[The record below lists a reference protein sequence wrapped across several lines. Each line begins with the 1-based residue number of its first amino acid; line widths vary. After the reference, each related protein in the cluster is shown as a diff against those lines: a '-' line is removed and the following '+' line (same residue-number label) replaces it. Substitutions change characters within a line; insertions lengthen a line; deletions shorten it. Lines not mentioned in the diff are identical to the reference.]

1 MISITD
7 GQIYLQ
13 PDLFFAGQRPAM
25 NVGISVS
32 RVGGNAQVP
41 AMKKVAGGLRLDL
54 ASFRELEAFAQLG
67 TDVDAATQAR
77 LDRGYRMTELLKQGL
92 YNPMPV
98 IDQVLSIYA
107 GTRGHLDKVPDQ
119 GRACL
124 GERIP
129 AIRREQKQ
137 ALYKKLEETKKL
149 DDAAFAEIDARD
161 RGVPEDF
168 CGSEKTIERPMAKAK
183 ALDRRRKS
191 IRSIRKITRTMELIS
206 TARFRKAMDRAVA
219 ASAYT
224 KRIIALV
231 GHLTTAG
238 LEVKHP
244 LLEAHADTSKA
255 VLLVLS
261 ANRGLCGG
269 YNGSVLRLGLNQL
282 KQLQAALPDVRL
294 EVSGKR
300 GISAFRF
307 RKIDIAE
314 RFTQF
319 DDKPTFAEVEVLANR
334 YLEWYQSGRL
344 DRLDVVYTKFESLG
358 RQYAVAET
366 LLPLAQ
372 LGRRG
377 RRRESTTGVHVQYE
391 FLPSAASIVDE
402 VVPASF
408 KVKLFKCFLD
418 AAVSEQIARRVAMKN
433 ATENAETMI
442 GSLSIAYNR
451 ARQGQITGELLEII
465 GGAEALNK

>member
-1 MISITD
+1 
-7 GQIYLQ
+7 
-13 PDLFFAGQRPAM
+13 
-25 NVGISVS
+25 
-32 RVGGNAQVP
+32 
-41 AMKKVAGGLRLDL
+41 
-54 ASFRELEAFAQLG
+54 
-67 TDVDAATQAR
+67 
-77 LDRGYRMTELLKQGL
+77 
-92 YNPMPV
+92 
-98 IDQVLSIYA
+98 
-107 GTRGHLDKVPDQ
+107 
-119 GRACL
+119 
-124 GERIP
+124 
-129 AIRREQKQ
+129 
-137 ALYKKLEETKKL
+137 
-149 DDAAFAEIDARD
+149 
-161 RGVPEDF
+161 
-168 CGSEKTIERPMAKAK
+168 MAKAK

-219 ASAYT
+219 ASSYT

-244 LLEAHADTSKA
+244 LLEAHAETSHA

-269 YNGSVLRLGLNQL
+269 YNGSVLRHGLSQL
-282 KQLQAALPDVRL
+282 KQLQATVPDVRL

-319 DDKPTFAEVEVLANR
+319 DDKPTFAEVEALANR
-334 YLEWYQSGRL
+334 YLDWYQSGRL
-344 DRLDVVYTKFESLG
+344 DRLDIVYTKFESLG
-358 RQYAVAET
+358 RQYAVVET

-372 LGRRG
+372 LDGEG
-377 RRRESTTGVHVQYE
+377 EDPNGNPSQYE

-408 KVKLFKCFLD
+408 KVKLFKC
-418 AAVSEQIARRVAMKN
+418 
-433 ATENAETMI
+433 
-442 GSLSIAYNR
+442 
-451 ARQGQITGELLEII
+451 
-465 GGAEALNK
+465 

>member
-1 MISITD
+1 
-7 GQIYLQ
+7 
-13 PDLFFAGQRPAM
+13 
-25 NVGISVS
+25 
-32 RVGGNAQVP
+32 
-41 AMKKVAGGLRLDL
+41 
-54 ASFRELEAFAQLG
+54 
-67 TDVDAATQAR
+67 
-77 LDRGYRMTELLKQGL
+77 
-92 YNPMPV
+92 
-98 IDQVLSIYA
+98 
-107 GTRGHLDKVPDQ
+107 
-119 GRACL
+119 
-124 GERIP
+124 
-129 AIRREQKQ
+129 
-137 ALYKKLEETKKL
+137 
-149 DDAAFAEIDARD
+149 
-161 RGVPEDF
+161 
-168 CGSEKTIERPMAKAK
+168 MAKAK

-224 KRIIALV
+224 KRIVALV
-231 GHLTTAG
+231 GHLATAG

-244 LLEAHADTSKA
+244 LLEAHPETSKA
-255 VLLVLS
+255 ALLVIS

-269 YNGSVLRLGLNQL
+269 YNGSVLRLGMNQL
-282 KQLQAALPDVRL
+282 KQLQATVPDVRL

-307 RKIDIAE
+307 RKIEVAE

-319 DDKPTFAEVEVLANR
+319 DDKPQYAEVEALANR

-344 DRLDVVYTKFESLG
+344 DRLDVIYTKFESLG

-366 LLPLAQ
+366 LLPLAHLEGAVNGQ
-372 LGRRG
+372 NDNGG
-377 RRRESTTGVHVQYE
+377 PVQYE

-402 VVPASF
+402 VVPTSF

>member
-1 MISITD
+1 
-7 GQIYLQ
+7 
-13 PDLFFAGQRPAM
+13 
-25 NVGISVS
+25 
-32 RVGGNAQVP
+32 
-41 AMKKVAGGLRLDL
+41 
-54 ASFRELEAFAQLG
+54 
-67 TDVDAATQAR
+67 
-77 LDRGYRMTELLKQGL
+77 
-92 YNPMPV
+92 
-98 IDQVLSIYA
+98 
-107 GTRGHLDKVPDQ
+107 
-119 GRACL
+119 
-124 GERIP
+124 
-129 AIRREQKQ
+129 
-137 ALYKKLEETKKL
+137 
-149 DDAAFAEIDARD
+149 
-161 RGVPEDF
+161 
-168 CGSEKTIERPMAKAK
+168 MAKAK

-244 LLEAHADTSKA
+244 LLEAHADPSQA

-269 YNGSVLRLGLNQL
+269 YNGNVLRQGLHQL
-282 KQLQAALPDVRL
+282 KLLQAALPDVRM

-307 RKIDIAE
+307 RKIDVAE

-319 DDKPTFAEVEVLANR
+319 DDKPTFAQVEVLANR
-334 YLEWYQSGRL
+334 YLESYQAGHL

-358 RQYAVAET
+358 RQYVVAET
-366 LLPLAQ
+366 LLPLGQ
-372 LGRRG
+372 LEGAG
-377 RRRESTTGVHVQYE
+377 PNGNHDVPVQYE

-418 AAVSEQIARRVAMKN
+418 AAVSEQIARRIAMKN
-433 ATENAETMI
+433 ATENAESMI